1 MSTPEPEINHA
12 KQNAANWLDN
22 IVEMV
27 QRLEH
32 ADSCTF
38 SFDEY
43 KEDKTVCDAHDEIT
57 FDTEK
62 EYDEYHDLEDAERAI
77 NDSPLSVQVRS
88 DWEDSKVQFDPYE
101 YNILLSTGGPALRIY
116 GQLDQY
122 NQPDNAD
129 LQYQD
134 WFTPWESYYIED
146 DEKRRCLLEYARRFY
161 FGE

>member
-1 MSTPEPEINHA
+1 
-12 KQNAANWLDN
+12 
-22 IVEMV
+22 MV

-43 KEDKTVCDAHDEIT
+43 KEDKTVCDAMT
-57 FDTEK
+57 RSLLTPK
-62 EYDEYHDLEDAERAI
+62 RNTTNTTTLRDAERAI